1 MDSSDPILRPPRCES
16 ACKCLV
22 CRLCPLLKAPS
33 HGTRPVYLPV
43 SRAARLWQ
51 TREMKLFW
59 VSIIAFLG
67 FLATDAL
74 SGQYPRDFSGDA
86 MQRHESR
93 LPSSPMLRFPAIL
106 GLSYWPFI
114 NYPPAPSMPVFNI
127 VVELPDETN
136 QPAPTRP
143 PASAKFWIAR
153 CGTFVEIDA
162 TKADLIQEENRTDC
176 GR

>member
-1 MDSSDPILRPPRCES
+1 MFRPSC
-16 ACKCLV
+16 
-22 CRLCPLLKAPS
+22 
-33 HGTRPVYLPV
+33 
-43 SRAARLWQ
+43 LWQ
-51 TREMKLFW
+51 TRYMKIFW
-59 VSIIAFLG
+59 VSIVAFVG

-74 SGQYPRDFSGDA
+74 SGQYPRDFSGDP

-93 LPSSPMLRFPAIL
+93 MPSSPMLRFPAIL

-114 NYPPAPSMPVFNI
+114 AYPPAPSMSIFNLA
-127 VVELPDETN
+127 VQLPDKTDE
-136 QPAPTRP
+136 PPVAKP

-162 TKADLIQEENRTDC
+162 TKTDLIQEENRQDC